1 MKFLCSETQ
10 AIISTELAEKVIKIS
25 DFLSLGLRSTA
36 FPLILYSKPVDR
48 LEYRC
53 LCKENIDKMKTFSLQ
68 EVELIISLSDH
79 FPVCQV
85 QKSKCIGPVSY
96 FDVIF
101 CFHLQIPLIHCLL
114 LPQILQTVLH
124 MRIINST
131 VLSKCL
137 TNINNLEDRVEEQ
150 WENPKEKNKKQN
162 KTH

>member
-53 LCKENIDKMKTFSLQ
+53 LCKQENIDKMKTFSLQ
-68 EVELIISLSDH
+68 EVELMISLSDH

-96 FDVIF
+96 FDVILF
-101 CFHLQIPLIHCLL
+101 PSPDSPALLPTSCPVSAEGIVYEGRKNCHQHCLIKML
-114 LPQILQTVLH
+114 F
-124 MRIINST
+124 
-131 VLSKCL
+131 
-137 TNINNLEDRVEEQ
+137 
-150 WENPKEKNKKQN
+150 
-162 KTH
+162 